1 MCSIDWM
8 SSVDWHC
15 SKSLETKGSQKH
27 QINAL
32 YFQGHWKV
40 CFKLYVASRTTK
52 KQSQLSLGSY
62 YKFLIIALLKTFF
75 FKVMNCSCWSLP
87 AEEFKCLQ
95 ESSLQFTCM
104 MICITNTHTHI
115 YIQNVQNCCR
125 LKCWIILRLSPYN
138 TDNRTG
144 GGEERGYRTEEGLQ
158 LLWMRHSSLIGSNW
172 KPEIIVQFNSIY
184 KLHH

>member
-8 SSVDWHC
+8 SSVDC

-115 YIQNVQNCCR
+115 YIYKMYKTAVGWNAESYLDFPLITLTTEQVGEKR
-125 LKCWIILRLSPYN
+125 EG
-138 TDNRTG
+138 TG
-144 GGEERGYRTEEGLQ
+144 QRKGCSYCEWGPAAWLAA
-158 LLWMRHSSLIGSNW
+158 IGN
-172 KPEIIVQFNSIY
+172 QR
-184 KLHH
+184 